1 MGAPCSTH
9 SSPGIAGN
17 APPSAAGNMEFLGA
31 LAQALAALLVS
42 ALILIADYATFSPD
56 RTIYS
61 EAASKKAIQARR
73 KNS

>member
-1 MGAPCSTH
+1 
-9 SSPGIAGN
+9 
-17 APPSAAGNMEFLGA
+17 MEFLGA

-42 ALILIADYATFSPD
+42 ALILIAGYATFSRD

-73 KNS
+73 TRSSVR